1 MKLRFFVI
9 AYGEYYVGLYE
20 RIAVRS
26 LTQTK
31 NKAAIPIDAIV
42 SVYSDAE
49 FMPRV
54 AAISERL
61 GIVEPHVLPLSE
73 NAYDT
78 QNRAFIEEVGR
89 CVREDAALVIVNP
102 DCFWGDGSL
111 ANLLAIAGEQNVC
124 VASPHVR
131 VDRDKFLSLL
141 GWSVT
146 RDELR
151 PGLTI
156 DDVTAIH
163 VFKGG
168 DPIDVP
174 NPDLVTLAMQ
184 TLHQSWIDA
193 DVSKERSNTYH
204 TGIAIRRIGNGLHAV
219 SHLQPT
225 VFFARLNA
233 RDYGFFAEHPQA
245 RGLWDHAWPA
255 TLIEQNRYRVV
266 ASSDAVFIAELT
278 DAVTHNTE
286 LRIVDPK
293 KPDDFFRD
301 APHITANR
309 NIVGIWREASV

>member
-9 AYGEYYVGLYE
+9 CYGTAHADLYE

-26 LTQTK
+26 LTQTR
-31 NKAAIPIDAIV
+31 NKAAIPPGAVV

-49 FMPRV
+49 SMWRV
-54 AAISERL
+54 AAISACL
-61 GIVEPHVLPLSE
+61 GAVEPHVLPLSE
-73 NAYDT
+73 NTYDT
-78 QNRAFIEEVGR
+78 QNCAFIEEVGR

-131 VDRDKFLSLL
+131 VDRDKFLAAVSASELDNQSLV
-141 GWSVT
+141 S
-146 RDELR
+146 
-151 PGLTI
+151 
-156 DDVTAIH
+156 
-163 VFKGG
+163 
-168 DPIDVP
+168 
-174 NPDLVTLAMQ
+174 LAMR

-193 DVSKERSNTYH
+193 DVSKERANTYH
-204 TGIAIRRIGNGLHAV
+204 TGIAIRRIGIQLHAV

-278 DAVTHNTE
+278 DATTHNTE
-286 LRIVDPK
+286 LRTVDPK

-301 APHITANR
+301 APHISANR
-309 NIVGIWREASV
+309 NIVGIWRENGA